1 MRTTINVVWS
11 VLGIL
16 GLCALGAS
24 AYMRGSGDKEWPSIF
39 WALGLAFLVAAGST
53 RSFLKAHSQW
63 FGTILTF
70 ASVFSFLRAA
80 YQYGYALAVSPGE
93 QPVVAYTLAAGAILT
108 AVGAVAIFRPP
119 AQRTEYL

>member
-1 MRTTINVVWS
+1 MITVVWS

-24 AYMRGSGDKEWPSIF
+24 AYMRGSGDKEWASIL

-53 RSFLKAHSQW
+53 GRFVKAHSQW
-63 FGTILTF
+63 LGASLTF
-70 ASVFSFLRAA
+70 ASVFSLLRAA
-80 YQYGYALAVSPGE
+80 YLYGYARAVSPGE

-119 AQRTEYL
+119 AQRTESL